1 MERPKKARKREMNN
15 KESGLSV
22 WGVVQIIFLILKLTK
37 LVDWSWKWVL
47 APSWIWLILVVIFC
61 IYLWNKV

>member
-1 MERPKKARKREMNN
+1 MSNKK
-15 KESGLSV
+15 SGLSV

-47 APSWIWLILVVIFC
+47 APSWIWLILVVIC
-61 IYLWNKV
+61 YIYISIKY